1 MRLRLLPG
9 LCLALVLL
17 GLAWSS
23 GGIDPLSV
31 PSGDEAT
38 YVLAAQSLWH
48 DRDLSWDRQ
57 DLARAGRL
65 WGQGPAGLTLL
76 TNDGGKTMG
85 YGRPLV
91 YPAAA
96 LPFYALFGARGFA
109 VLNMLLFL
117 GMAAAG
123 FHALRDETGA
133 AALFAAGFFFA
144 SAFFAGVFRAG
155 PEVFTGACLF
165 FALFLWRRGESP
177 RALAAAGLL
186 FAAATFAAPWT
197 ALLALPV
204 LTDLVLR
211 RRVRPALTLF
221 ISALLAFGVF
231 ALVEWRLTGDW
242 TAQGGVQRR
251 TFESEFPLETTTD
264 LWQGYRGAEPAS
276 DLATGLRLLPR
287 NALYLLAGRHTGLL
301 PYFPFALLALGLAF
315 TKPGD
320 RARHLL
326 LAALALYGVAIL
338 LVHPHEF
345 HGGPGAL
352 GSRYLAAVYPAFF
365 FLPGRIAVRRL
376 LVLPYAA
383 AGLWTAAAILAV
395 LPPALPAPPGTAAF
409 RALPLELTLL
419 PGGHLS
425 GYAAQTWGD
434 AVWIVPADAFFVEEK
449 HPHGVWVEGA
459 TRSEVVVV
467 SPVPLDRLRFTVYSL
482 SAENELTLASGTD
495 RLLVRFDTEGKRAG
509 TPVDLAVQPVA
520 RDLGFFPGVTG
531 DFFYRF
537 TLETTGG
544 AVPARIEARSRDP
557 RYLGVFLDFTGEG
570 P

>member
-1 MRLRLLPG
+1 MRLRPLHG

-17 GLAWSS
+17 GLAGSL

-38 YVLAAQSLWH
+38 YALATQSLWH

-65 WGQGPAGLTLL
+65 WGRGPAGLTLL
-76 TNDGGKTMG
+76 TSDGGKTMR
-85 YGRPLV
+85 YGRPWA

-96 LPFYALFGARGFA
+96 LPFYGLFGVRGFA
-109 VLNMLLFL
+109 VLNMLLLL

-123 FHALRDETGA
+123 LWALREETGA
-133 AALFAAGFFFA
+133 VALFAGGFFFA
-144 SAFFAGVFRAG
+144 SALVAAVFRAG

-165 FALFLWRRGESP
+165 FALFLWSRRTGP
-177 RALAAAGLL
+177 RPLAAAGLL
-186 FAAATFAAPWT
+186 LAAAAFAAPWT

-204 LTDLVLR
+204 LADLVLR
-211 RRVRPALTLF
+211 RRFRDALAVLAP
-221 ISALLAFGVF
+221 ALLAFGILT
-231 ALVEWRLTGDW
+231 LVQWRLTGDW
-242 TAQGGVQRR
+242 TGHGGVQRR
-251 TFESEFPLETTTD
+251 TFESEFPLETPAD

-276 DLATGLRLLPR
+276 DVETGLRLLPR

-315 TKPGD
+315 GRPGE

-326 LAALALYGVAIL
+326 LGGLAVYAVAIL
-338 LVHPHEF
+338 LVHPHDF

-365 FLPGRIAVRRL
+365 FLPRRLAVRRL

-383 AGLWTAAAILAV
+383 AGLWTAAAVVAS
-395 LPPALPAPPGTAAF
+395 LPPALPAPPRTAAF
-409 RALPLELTLL
+409 AALPLELTLL
-419 PGGHLS
+419 PGGQLS

-434 AVWIVPADAFFVEEK
+434 AVWIVPAGTFFVEEK
-449 HPHGVWVEGA
+449 HPNGVWVAGA

-467 SPVPLDRLRFTVYSL
+467 SPVPLARLRFTVYSL
-482 SAENELTLASGTD
+482 SDENELTLASGAD

-509 TPVDLAVQPVA
+509 TPVELAVRPVA

-531 DFFYRF
+531 DLFYRF

-544 AVPARIEARSRDP
+544 AVPARSVPRSRDP

>member
-1 MRLRLLPG
+1 MRLRPLHG

-17 GLAWSS
+17 GLAWSR
-23 GGIDPLSV
+23 GRIDPQSV

-38 YVLAAQSLWH
+38 YVLATQSLWH

-65 WGQGPAGLTLL
+65 WGRGPAGLTLL
-76 TNDGGKTMG
+76 TNDGGKTLR

-96 LPFYALFGARGFA
+96 LPFYALFGVRGFA
-109 VLNMLLFL
+109 VFNMLLFL

-123 FHALRDETGA
+123 LYALRDETGA

-165 FALFLWRRGESP
+165 FALFLWRHGQSLRS
-177 RALAAAGLL
+177 LAAAGLL
-186 FAAATFAAPWT
+186 LAAAAFALPWT

-204 LTDLVLR
+204 LADLGLR
-211 RRVRPALTLF
+211 RRFRHALAVLLPALLT
-221 ISALLAFGVF
+221 FGVL

-251 TFESEFPLETTTD
+251 TFESEFPLETTAD

-326 LAALALYGVAIL
+326 VAALAVYGVAIL
-338 LVHPHEF
+338 LVHPHDF

-352 GSRYLAAVYPAFF
+352 GSRYLAAIYPAFF

-383 AGLWTAAAILAV
+383 AGLWTAAAILAA
-395 LPPALPAPPGTAAF
+395 LPPALPAPPGT
-409 RALPLELTLL
+409 
-419 PGGHLS
+419 
-425 GYAAQTWGD
+425 
-434 AVWIVPADAFFVEEK
+434 
-449 HPHGVWVEGA
+449 
-459 TRSEVVVV
+459 
-467 SPVPLDRLRFTVYSL
+467 
-482 SAENELTLASGTD
+482 
-495 RLLVRFDTEGKRAG
+495 
-509 TPVDLAVQPVA
+509 
-520 RDLGFFPGVTG
+520 
-531 DFFYRF
+531 
-537 TLETTGG
+537 
-544 AVPARIEARSRDP
+544 
-557 RYLGVFLDFTGEG
+557 
-570 P
+570 